1 MLKDAGDVSRVKV
14 GQEFGDG
21 FVGCVLLPLC
31 QGDNDVREQGN
42 MIRVL
47 RVLPGVR
54 VHRLIG
60 NDHVGEAVVQLVVV
74 RGICGVEVSDEGGG
88 LLIVEVDMRLN
99 LEHLVGRAIEV
110 PSNYDLGL
118 RVPQADQI
126 DYVG

>member
-74 RGICGVEVSDEGGG
+74 RGIGGVEVGDEGRW
-88 LLIVEVDMRLN
+88 LLTVQIYLRVYLR
-99 LEHLVGRAIEV
+99 HLVGRAVEV